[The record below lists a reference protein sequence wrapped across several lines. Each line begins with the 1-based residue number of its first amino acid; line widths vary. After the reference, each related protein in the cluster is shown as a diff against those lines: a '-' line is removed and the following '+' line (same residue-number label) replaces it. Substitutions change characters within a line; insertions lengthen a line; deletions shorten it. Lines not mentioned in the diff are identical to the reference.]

1 MMILGQRLQMTNVEP
16 EVLEFHADLPR
27 SCVWNVPPQS
37 LLSFEMTVVV
47 DPPSPL
53 EYHMS
58 NRRPA
63 TVSKHARGPKIA
75 ARAQRTK
82 QAIVRSTKDP
92 LRAVEESTEPTDSKQ
107 EAPLVENRM
116 TASQDD
122 FSQMMRGIDS
132 KKTFGFSLATA
143 KVQAYQGKLLEMA
156 QANVQFS
163 FEFAG
168 RLATIG

>member
-1 MMILGQRLQMTNVEP
+1 MMILGQRLQTTNVEP

-122 FSQMMRGIDS
+122 FSQMMRGYRF
-132 KKTFGFSLATA
+132 KENVRFFFGH
-143 KVQAYQGKLLEMA
+143 GKG
-156 QANVQFS
+156 
-163 FEFAG
+163 AG
-168 RLATIG
+168 LSREASGNGTSQRAIFF